1 MIDTVRLSFAALRE
15 VAPPDE
21 RSLRVDGINPGV
33 YLGLD
38 PAGKHHLLVES
49 PDPPIRPSGVA
60 ALSTTHRE
68 LKIGSQLK
76 RYLDVTCE
84 HDDLVEVFHHFI
96 AAVFERISVDAPD
109 NGHVVMRT
117 LAVWREFFS
126 PATGRPSPD
135 TVTGVIGELLF
146 LRDLAR
152 VASSDGIAAWT
163 GPKGGRHD
171 FRSGD
176 VALEVKTTR
185 AHTRRVISVSG
196 EEQFVPPDGGT
207 LYLHFLRLE
216 ESPGTGVS
224 LLDLIDEI
232 VSTGVPRSE
241 LLAGLAG
248 PASRHR
254 PCLRSEQ
261 PGSMSANVSRFPST
275 TACHESPRRRSALE
289 DGQRGS
295 SASTT
300 ASTSTTPSS
309 TRSHRTNTRHW
320 CVNSSPPHERHDRPV
335 L

>member
-248 PASRHR
+248 AGIP
-254 PCLRSEQ
+254 P
-261 PGSMSANVSRFPST
+261 
-275 TACHESPRRRSALE
+275 SALSTVGTAWFDVRE
-289 DGQRGS
+289 RLTLPVDDRMPRITPATF
-295 SASTT
+295 SAGRRPAGILGINYRVDLDHAIEHALPPNEYEALVRQFLPSAR
-300 ASTSTTPSS
+300 AS
-309 TRSHRTNTRHW
+309 
-320 CVNSSPPHERHDRPV
+320 
-335 L
+335 